1 MIKKILLALAIA
13 LPACAFAQDK
23 FAMVDAQ
30 TVMTAMPEYK
40 DAQDKLGAASKTFED
55 QLTTLR
61 SELDKKVQEFQ
72 ALPETTSE
80 AIRADKAK
88 ELDSMQQRIETF
100 YTNAQQELQRQQ
112 QTLMQPIQ
120 EKLVNAI
127 KDFGKEQG
135 YLMIFP
141 DGVAIYTSDAVVDV
155 TANIKSKLGIQ

>member
-23 FAMVDAQ
+23 FAVVDAQ

-88 ELDSMQQRIETF
+88 ELETF